1 MCIRNT
7 YNLAN
12 NTYNQVGAIERNI
25 FDIQDDIGSIREYMA
40 GHGGGGDDEDSD
52 EDMD

>member
-1 MCIRNT
+1 MCTRNT

-12 NTYNQVGAIERNI
+12 NTNHRVGAIERNI
-25 FDIQDDIGSIREYMA
+25 TDIQDDIGSIREYMV
-40 GHGGGGDDEDSD
+40 GHGEGGDDSD